1 MGPTYDPYPTI
12 RGLLAPEYRD
22 LSAEQLDELMWRTF
36 GAPADDAENFFKD
49 LARGAGKA
57 FSAVGKHLPAIAQT
71 ALPIAGGVVGTVFGG
86 PLGGMVGSQLGQL
99 AGGAVGQIGKPNAGR
114 NIARSALGAAGQLA
128 GGLLGGGG
136 ALAGRGGPAA
146 GQLLSLLNRPEIT
159 RGLMSMLMGPAGRSS
174 VPIGGMPVPVG
185 AIANLIGSLANQAA
199 EEYRAFEGESEEV
212 PSYLR
217 GADGQPV
224 VDPAVPHE
232 RAAALMNLLAH
243 TVPPGCHQ
251 VRPSRRHAP
260 VYAGYESDESDAD
273 LYDALELA
281 DLADDF
287 PDDYSDDW
295 DQP

>member
-22 LSAEQLDELMWRTF
+22 LSAEQLDALMRRSF
-36 GAPADDAENFFKD
+36 GTPADDAEGFFDD
-49 LARGAGKA
+49 LARGASQA

-99 AGGAVGQIGKPNAGR
+99 AGGAIGQIGKPNAGR
-114 NIARSALGAAGQLA
+114 NIARSALGAVGNLA
-128 GGLLGGGG
+128 GGVLGGGAPG
-136 ALAGRGGPAA
+136 GGGPAA
-146 GQLLSLLNRPEIT
+146 GQLLGLLNRPEIT
-159 RGLMSMLMGPAGRSS
+159 RGLMSMAMGQIGRSS
-174 VPIGGMPVPVG
+174 VPIGGVPVPVG

-199 EEYRAFEGESEEV
+199 EEYRAFEGDAEEV
-212 PSYLR
+212 PAYLR

-232 RAAALMNLLAH
+232 RAAALLDLLARS
-243 TVPPGCHQ
+243 VPPGYP
-251 VRPSRRHAP
+251 RPAPARRP